1 MLNALSN
8 SETKSDTLPQHTQ
21 TFNSPPPSPIVKKV
35 KSSMLELD
43 PDQSHI
49 QSITP
54 SKNTPLTRDLS
65 SRPKAM
71 STANDATPT
80 RTPLNKA
87 SSSLPT
93 TNNIGEGIDDID
105 PNLQWLL
112 SDDMF
117 DKYDRFLNTTTQIKQ
132 MLSSCDD
139 EAEDLFRKEVEY
151 CLHNYGTI
159 SPNLQTLEVTNGLS
173 KDDVKLCIMEHT
185 MNIIKRTQVRVELAK
200 HEESVVTK
208 TNRKQ

>member
-1 MLNALSN
+1 
-8 SETKSDTLPQHTQ
+8 
-21 TFNSPPPSPIVKKV
+21 
-35 KSSMLELD
+35 MLELD

-54 SKNTPLTRDLS
+54 SKNTPLTRE
-65 SRPKAM
+65 AM

-200 HEESVVTK
+200 HEESVVVK